1 MNCLIV
7 EDEPLAQEVLQT
19 YIARLPSLTLVGT
32 CENALD
38 AYELLQREP
47 IDLLF
52 CDIQMPLVTGLELL
66 RSLTTRP
73 LVVLTTAFHE
83 YALDGYDL
91 DVVDYLL
98 KPITFERFLRAVDRA
113 KNRLGVP
120 ATGQPSSGLPTEVP
134 PASRAD
140 DHIFVKEDGRLVKI
154 LFGDIR
160 CIEGMRDYVKIHV
173 PGRFIVTHLTLKK
186 LETVLPP
193 AEFIRVHKS
202 YLVRQA
208 AIRVL
213 DGNQLE
219 LDARQVVPIGLQY
232 REDVLRAIGRTV
244 L

>member
-47 IDLLF
+47 VDLLF

-98 KPITFERFLRAVDRA
+98 KPITFERFLRAVNRA
-113 KNRLGVP
+113 QDRLGGP
-120 ATGQPSSGLPTEVP
+120 GTRSPEP
-134 PASRAD
+134 PPLAASRAD

-173 PGRFIVTHLTLKK
+173 SGRFIVTHLTLKK
-186 LETVLPP
+186 LEAVLPA

-208 AIRVL
+208 AIRAI

-219 LDARQVVPIGLQY
+219 LDARQVVPIGMQY
-232 REDVLRAIGRTV
+232 REDVLRAVGRRV